1 MFSEFDRL
9 HAMLE
14 QMDRLREALEDLK
27 QNILP
32 TNPALFAAMVE
43 GPLEDLGRLHSELI
57 QYAQELKPTERLP
70 SAMVSQFS
78 CPSFGKRKALT
89 KNLLFG
95 VIVLGG
101 VIGLVAYYSYQKRLW
116 EPESHRSEAH
126 RRNDDEEPPEND
138 VQAKQFNASVRIGG
152 IDQAMIAKAVT
163 FQEESCRQLDA
174 QIQNLQKILDRTK
187 SGTTPKDLAQVVL
200 GYKNQ
205 AKSSKTDW
213 RKFVRNQIADIE
225 RQRDEIV
232 NNQTAVLPPLRLRGH
247 INDFGVAQSSMM
259 ITNEATPT
267 KFFGLAKVGVNEG
280 DYETFVVEGWKFNSL
295 RSQKIEL
302 PRDIAKSGRPES
314 GGARVIDI
322 KDLHSAI
329 QGSLL
334 SGPAGP
340 EVRQIRL
347 NGIARI
353 ASTTMVK
360 NAWGTAI
367 DGSREC
373 KVIEFVCTE
382 DELKQAVIAA
392 RDAAKKNAGK
402 Q

>member
-1 MFSEFDRL
+1 MFSRS
-9 HAMLE
+9 
-14 QMDRLREALEDLK
+14 
-27 QNILP
+27 I
-32 TNPALFAAMVE
+32 
-43 GPLEDLGRLHSELI
+43 
-57 QYAQELKPTERLP
+57 
-70 SAMVSQFS
+70 VSVCVLVVFGS
-78 CPSFGKRKALT
+78 C
-89 KNLLFG
+89 
-95 VIVLGG
+95 
-101 VIGLVAYYSYQKRLW
+101 Y
-116 EPESHRSEAH
+116 EPFPIRA
-126 RRNDDEEPPEND
+126 D
-138 VQAKQFNASVRIGG
+138 G
-152 IDQAMIAKAVT
+152 IDEAMIAKAVA
-163 FQEESCRQLDA
+163 FQDESCRQLEG
-174 QIQNLQKILDRTK
+174 QIENLQKILDRTK

-205 AKSSKTDW
+205 AKASKTDW
-213 RKFVRNQIADIE
+213 RKFVRNQITDVE
-225 RQRDEIV
+225 RQRDEIA
-232 NNQTAVLPPLRLRGH
+232 NNQTAVLPVLRLRGQA
-247 INDFGVAQSSMM
+247 NDFGVARTSLM

-267 KFFGLAKVGVNEG
+267 KFFGLAKVGANED
-280 DYETFVVEGWKFNSL
+280 DYETFVIQGWKFNSI
-295 RSQKIEL
+295 RSQKVEL
-302 PRDIAKSGRPES
+302 PRDVAKLGRRES
-314 GGARVIDI
+314 GGVRVIDI

-367 DGSREC
+367 DGTREC

-392 RDAAKKNAGK
+392 RDAAKKKDAK